1 MTIYRVLDLRSGP
14 PVEHE
19 ISDAI
24 SPEHAG
30 SLALNASLVRSGRT
44 SDLMAKVY
52 YQFPGQPQS
61 MVRLYQAAADRK

>member
-1 MTIYRVLDLRSGP
+1 MTIYRVLDLRSDP

-24 SPEHAG
+24 SPEHAA

-52 YQFPGQPQS
+52 YQFPEQPQS
-61 MVRLYQAAADRK
+61 MVRLYQAAVDRK